1 MTTNGQVPPAR
12 NQFNMYEKIDAE
24 LSTHVAKIKYILEL
38 QDSLFTANNDRE
50 MFRIQRDNVV
60 KERDRVCELL
70 DHEKMQSGDLFK
82 TVEARV
88 AERDEANKNLAWAKK
103 RIDALEFQRDARS
116 VEHADK
122 VAQLVDD
129 LNAARSQISA
139 QREIITKQAEAHEV
153 LRKELADYVQFSRDR
168 ECVIDATRTE
178 RDEAIKQRQRCINIV
193 RAYACLYSTSA
204 DFQRTIEGNEVDAKI
219 NDERRDTAIEILQ
232 AIEKE

>member
-1 MTTNGQVPPAR
+1 MATNGQVPPAR

-88 AERDEANKNLAWAKK
+88 AELAAAKK

-122 VAQLVDD
+122 VGQLVDD

-139 QREIITKQAEAHEV
+139 QREIIMKQAEAHEL
-153 LRKELADYVQFSRDR
+153 LRKELADYVRFSRDR